1 MNAAGMIK
9 EALLEGTTE
18 AERFRLLV
26 EAVTDYAIYMLDLD
40 GIVTSWNAGAERI
53 KGYKANEIVGRSFA
67 NFYEEADR
75 KAGIPQRVLA
85 IAARDG
91 KFQAEGWRVRKDGS
105 RFWAFV
111 IIDAIYDNGELIGF
125 AKITRDLTERREAE
139 EELRRSEELFRRL
152 VEGVTDYAIYMLD
165 PSGIVSNW
173 NAGAQ
178 RIKGYEPDE
187 IVGQHFSIFY
197 TDEDRSRGEPA
208 RSLATAEREGRFEAE
223 AWRQRKDG
231 TRFWANVVI
240 DAIRDPSGRLV
251 GFAKITRDATERR
264 EAQFALDRTREALV
278 HSQKIE
284 AIGKLTGGVA
294 HDFNNLLT
302 VVLGSL
308 DLLRRYLPNDDPRIT
323 RLLDNALQ
331 GAQRGATL
339 TQRMLA
345 FARRQELDRRPV
357 DLVELTRGM
366 RDMLQRSLGPQ
377 IAIETRFPLTLEN
390 VSADPHQLE
399 TALLNLAI
407 NARDAMPAGGVLT
420 IAARNE
426 VTVGDAKL
434 SAGRY
439 VRLTLSDTG
448 EGMDAE
454 TLERATEP
462 FFTTKGTG
470 KGTGLGLSVV
480 HGMVEQL
487 GGQLVLHS
495 APGQGTT
502 AELWLPAAE
511 RQAATDNSDTET
523 EVIEQTPALTILAVD
538 DDALVLANTRA
549 MLEDLGHT
557 VVLAYSGEEAL
568 EQLDRTAAVDL
579 VITDHAMPRM
589 TGTELATKIA
599 ARHPGM
605 PIILATGYAELPAS
619 ADAALPRLSKP
630 YRQDALAGAVA
641 AAVRPGRGGLV
652 DVGMIGRTRRPP
664 AGRLPRFRPF

>member
-1 MNAAGMIK
+1 MAK

-26 EAVTDYAIYMLDLD
+26 EAVSDYAIYMIDPS
-40 GIVTSWNAGAERI
+40 GTVTSWNAGAERI
-53 KGYKANEIVGRSFA
+53 KGYKASEILGRNFA
-67 NFYEEADR
+67 DFYQEADR
-75 KAGIPQRVLA
+75 KAGVPQRALA
-85 IAARDG
+85 IAGHDG

-111 IIDAIYDNGELIGF
+111 IIDAIYDNGQLIGF

-178 RIKGYEPDE
+178 RIKGYGPDE
-187 IVGQHFSIFY
+187 IVGKHFSIFY

-208 RSLATAEREGRFEAE
+208 RSLGIAEREGRFEAE

-231 TRFWANVVI
+231 SRFWANVVI
-240 DAIRDPSGRLV
+240 DAIRDPSGRIV
-251 GFAKITRDATERR
+251 GFAKITRDISERR
-264 EAQFALDRTREALV
+264 EAQLALDRTREALL

-308 DLLRRYLPNDDPRIT
+308 DLLRRYVPNDDPRIA

-331 GAQRGATL
+331 GAQRGAIL

-345 FARRQELDRRPV
+345 FARRQELDLRPV

-366 RDMLQRSLGPQ
+366 RDLLQRSLGPQ
-377 IAIETRFPLTLEN
+377 IAIETRFPLALDN
-390 VSADPHQLE
+390 VTADPHQLE

-407 NARDAMPAGGVLT
+407 NARDAMPADGILT

-434 SAGRY
+434 HPGRY
-439 VRLTLSDTG
+439 VRLTLRDTG
-448 EGMDAE
+448 EGMDAD
-454 TLERATEP
+454 TLARATEP

-470 KGTGLGLSVV
+470 EGTGLGLSMV

-495 APGQGTT
+495 TPGEGTT

-511 RQAATDNSDTET
+511 RPAETADSEAATAA
-523 EVIEQTPALTILAVD
+523 IEQTRALTVLAVD

-557 VVLAYSGEEAL
+557 VIVAYSGEQAL
-568 EQLDRTAAVDL
+568 ERLEHTPAIDL
-579 VITDHAMPRM
+579 VITDHAMPKM
-589 TGTELATKIA
+589 TGSDLAKKIM
-599 ARHPGM
+599 ARQSDM
-605 PIILATGYAELPAS
+605 PIILATGYADFPNSHAQS
-619 ADAALPRLSKP
+619 LPRLSKP
-630 YRQDALAGAVA
+630 FGSHELSLILTTLNQRPLAS
-641 AAVRPGRGGLV
+641 
-652 DVGMIGRTRRPP
+652 
-664 AGRLPRFRPF
+664 

>member
-1 MNAAGMIK
+1 MNAAGMAK
-9 EALLEGTTE
+9 EALLEGTSE

-26 EAVTDYAIYMLDLD
+26 EAVTDYAIYMIDPS

-53 KGYKANEIVGRSFA
+53 KGYKAGEIVGRNFA
-67 NFYEEADR
+67 TFYEEADR
-75 KAGIPQRVLA
+75 KAGVPQRVLA
-85 IAARDG
+85 IAGRDG

-111 IIDAIYDNGELIGF
+111 IIDAIYDDGELIGF
-125 AKITRDLTERREAE
+125 AKITRDLTERRKAE

-165 PSGIVSNW
+165 PNGIVSNW

-178 RIKGYEPDE
+178 RIKGYGPDE

-208 RSLATAEREGRFEAE
+208 NSLAIAEREGRFEAE

-231 TRFWANVVI
+231 SRFWANVVI
-240 DAIRDPSGRLV
+240 DAIREPSGRLL
-251 GFAKITRDATERR
+251 GFAKITRDISERR
-264 EAQFALDRTREALV
+264 EAQLALDRTREALL

-308 DLLRRYLPNDDPRIT
+308 DLLRRYMPDDPRVT

-345 FARRQELDRRPV
+345 FARRQELDLRPV

-366 RDMLQRSLGPQ
+366 RDLLQRSLGPQ
-377 IAIETRFPLTLEN
+377 IAIETRFPLSLDN
-390 VSADPHQLE
+390 VTADPHQLE

-407 NARDAMPAGGVLT
+407 NARDAMPGGGVLT
-420 IAARNE
+420 IAARND
-426 VTVGDAKL
+426 VTVGDARL
-434 SAGRY
+434 RPGRY
-439 VRLTLSDTG
+439 VRLTLRDTG
-448 EGMDAE
+448 EGMDAD
-454 TLERATEP
+454 TLARATEP

-470 KGTGLGLSVV
+470 KGTGLGLSMV

-487 GGQLVLHS
+487 GGQLILHS
-495 APGQGTT
+495 MPGEGTT

-511 RQAATDNSDTET
+511 RPAAAADSAAPMPAT
-523 EVIEQTPALTILAVD
+523 EQTQALTILAVD

-557 VVLAYSGEEAL
+557 VIVAYSGDQAL
-568 EQLDRTAAVDL
+568 ERLERTAAIDL

-589 TGTELATKIA
+589 TGSDLAKKIKA
-599 ARHPGM
+599 HYPDM
-605 PIILATGYAELPAS
+605 PIILATGYAELPPD
-619 ADAALPRLSKP
+619 ADANLPRLSKP
-630 YRQDALAGAVA
+630 YRQDALAQAVA
-641 AAVRPGRGGLV
+641 DAIRNS
-652 DVGMIGRTRRPP
+652 
-664 AGRLPRFRPF
+664 

>member
-1 MNAAGMIK
+1 MAK
-9 EALLEGTTE
+9 DALLAGTTE

-26 EAVTDYAIYMLDLD
+26 EAVTDYAIYMLDTS
-40 GIVTSWNAGAERI
+40 GTVTSWNAGAERI
-53 KGYKANEIVGRSFA
+53 KGYTASEILGRNFA
-67 NFYEEADR
+67 TFYEAADR
-75 KAGIPQRVLA
+75 SAGVPQRVLA
-85 IAARDG
+85 IAGRDG

-178 RIKGYEPDE
+178 RIKGYGRDE

-208 RSLATAEREGRFEAE
+208 RSLGIAEREGRFEAE

-240 DAIRDPSGRLV
+240 DAIHDPSGSLV
-251 GFAKITRDATERR
+251 GFAKITRDISERR
-264 EAQFALDRTREALV
+264 EVQLALERTREALL

-331 GAQRGATL
+331 GAQRGASL

-345 FARRQELDRRPV
+345 FARRQELDLRPV
-357 DLVELTRGM
+357 DLVALTRGM
-366 RDMLQRSLGPQ
+366 RDLLQRSLGPET
-377 IAIETRFPLTLEN
+377 AIEIRFPYALDSVT
-390 VSADPHQLE
+390 ADPHQLE

-407 NARDAMPAGGVLT
+407 NARDAMPAGGILT

-426 VTVGDAKL
+426 VTVGDARL
-434 SAGRY
+434 RPGRY
-439 VRLTLSDTG
+439 VRLTLRDTG

-454 TLERATEP
+454 TLARATEP

-470 KGTGLGLSVV
+470 KGTGLGLSMV
-480 HGMVEQL
+480 HGMIEQL
-487 GGQLVLHS
+487 GGQLILHS
-495 APGQGTT
+495 KPGEGTT
-502 AELWLPAAE
+502 AEIWLPATERPAE
-511 RQAATDNSDTET
+511 TDASGAPTPA
-523 EVIEQTPALTILAVD
+523 IERMRALTILAVD

-557 VVLAYSGEEAL
+557 VILAYSGEQAL
-568 EQLDRTAAVDL
+568 EQLERTSAIDL
-579 VITDHAMPRM
+579 VITDHAMPKM
-589 TGTELATKIA
+589 TGGDLAKRIM
-599 ARHPGM
+599 ARRPDM
-605 PIILATGYAELPAS
+605 PVILATGYAELPIG
-619 ADAALPRLSKP
+619 ADASLPRLSKP
-630 YRQDALAGAVA
+630 YRQDALAHAVA
-641 AAVRPGRGGLV
+641 DAVRTNREAL
-652 DVGMIGRTRRPP
+652 R
-664 AGRLPRFRPF
+664 

>member
-1 MNAAGMIK
+1 MNAAVMAK
-9 EALLEGTTE
+9 QALLEGTTE

-26 EAVTDYAIYMLDLD
+26 EAVTDYAIYMLDTN

-53 KGYKANEIVGRSFA
+53 KGYKASEILGRSFA

-75 KAGIPQRVLA
+75 RAGVPQRVLA
-85 IAARDG
+85 IARRDG
-91 KFQAEGWRVRKDGS
+91 KFQAEGWRVRKDGT

-111 IIDAIYDNGELIGF
+111 IIDAIYDRGELIGF
-125 AKITRDLTERREAE
+125 AKITRDLTERRQAE

-178 RIKGYEPDE
+178 RIKGYGPDE

-208 RSLATAEREGRFEAE
+208 RSLAIAEREGRFEAE

-240 DAIRDPSGRLV
+240 DAIREPSGRLI
-251 GFAKITRDATERR
+251 GFAKITRDISERR
-264 EAQFALDRTREALV
+264 EAQLALDRTREALM
-278 HSQKIE
+278 HAQKIE

-308 DLLRRYLPNDDPRIT
+308 DLLRRYVPNDDPRVT

-345 FARRQELDRRPV
+345 FARRQELDLRPV
-357 DLVELTRGM
+357 DLVELTHGM
-366 RDMLQRSLGPQ
+366 RDLLQRSLGPQ
-377 IAIETRFPLTLEN
+377 IAIETRFPLALSS
-390 VSADPHQLE
+390 VMADPHQLE
-399 TALLNLAI
+399 TSLLNLAV
-407 NARDAMPAGGVLT
+407 NARDAMPAGGILT

-434 SAGRY
+434 RPGRY

-448 EGMDAE
+448 EGMDAD
-454 TLERATEP
+454 TLARATEP

-470 KGTGLGLSVV
+470 KGTGLGLSMV

-487 GGQLVLHS
+487 GGQVILHS
-495 APGQGTT
+495 KPGEGTA
-502 AELWLPAAE
+502 AEIWLPAAE
-511 RQAATDNSDTET
+511 QPAATGDAEAPTAA
-523 EVIEQTPALTILAVD
+523 IERMQALTILTVD

-557 VVLAYSGEEAL
+557 VILAYSGEQAL
-568 EQLDRTAAVDL
+568 EQLERTSGVDL
-579 VITDHAMPRM
+579 VITDHAMPKM
-589 TGTELATKIA
+589 TGSDLAKRIT
-599 ARHPGM
+599 ARRPDM

-619 ADAALPRLSKP
+619 TDATLPRLAKP
-630 YRQDALAGAVA
+630 YRQDALAYAITNAV
-641 AAVRPGRGGLV
+641 
-652 DVGMIGRTRRPP
+652 RTRRD
-664 AGRLPRFRPF
+664 ASS

>member
-1 MNAAGMIK
+1 MAK
-9 EALLEGTTE
+9 EALLEGTSE

-26 EAVTDYAIYMLDLD
+26 EAVTDYAIYMIDPS

-53 KGYKANEIVGRSFA
+53 KGYKASEIVGRNFA
-67 NFYEEADR
+67 TFYEEADR
-75 KAGIPQRVLA
+75 KAGVPQRVLA
-85 IAARDG
+85 IAGRDG
-91 KFQAEGWRVRKDGS
+91 KFRAEGWRVRKDGS

-125 AKITRDLTERREAE
+125 AKITRDLTERRKAE

-165 PSGIVSNW
+165 PNGIVSNW

-178 RIKGYEPDE
+178 RIKGYGPDE
-187 IVGQHFSIFY
+187 IVGKHFSIFY

-208 RSLATAEREGRFEAE
+208 NSLAIAEREGRFEAE

-231 TRFWANVVI
+231 SRFWANVVI
-240 DAIRDPSGRLV
+240 DAIREPSGRLL
-251 GFAKITRDATERR
+251 GFAKITRDISERR
-264 EAQFALDRTREALV
+264 EAQLALDRTREALL

-308 DLLRRYLPNDDPRIT
+308 DLLRRYVPDDPRIT

-339 TQRMLA
+339 AQRMLA
-345 FARRQELDRRPV
+345 FARRQELDLRPV

-366 RDMLQRSLGPQ
+366 RDLLQRSLGPQ
-377 IAIETRFPLTLEN
+377 IAIETRFPLALDN
-390 VSADPHQLE
+390 VTVDPHQLE

-407 NARDAMPAGGVLT
+407 NARDAMPGGGVLT
-420 IAARNE
+420 IAARND
-426 VTVGDAKL
+426 VTVGDARL
-434 SAGRY
+434 RPGRY
-439 VRLTLSDTG
+439 VRLTLRDTG
-448 EGMDAE
+448 EGMDAD
-454 TLERATEP
+454 TLARATEP

-470 KGTGLGLSVV
+470 KGTGLGLSMV

-487 GGQLVLHS
+487 GGQLILHS
-495 APGQGTT
+495 TPGEGTT
-502 AELWLPAAE
+502 VELWLPAAE
-511 RQAATDNSDTET
+511 RPAATADSAAPTPA
-523 EVIEQTPALTILAVD
+523 IEQTQALTILAVD

-549 MLEDLGHT
+549 MLEDLGHA
-557 VVLAYSGEEAL
+557 VIVAYSGEQAL
-568 EQLDRTAAVDL
+568 ERLERNPAIDL

-589 TGTELATKIA
+589 TGSDLAKKIKA
-599 ARHPGM
+599 HHPDL
-605 PIILATGYAELPAS
+605 PIVLATGYAELPTDT
-619 ADAALPRLSKP
+619 DANLPRLSKP
-630 YRQDALAGAVA
+630 YRQDALAQAVA
-641 AAVRPGRGGLV
+641 DAIRNS
-652 DVGMIGRTRRPP
+652 
-664 AGRLPRFRPF
+664 

>member
-1 MNAAGMIK
+1 MNAAGMTK
-9 EALLEGTTE
+9 AALLEGTSE

-26 EAVTDYAIYMLDLD
+26 EAVSDYAIYMLDTN

-53 KGYKANEIVGRSFA
+53 KGYKASEILGRSFA
-67 NFYEEADR
+67 TFYEEADR
-75 KAGIPQRVLA
+75 KAGVPQRVLE
-85 IAARDG
+85 IAGRDG
-91 KFQAEGWRVRKDGS
+91 KFLAEGWRVRKDGT

-111 IIDAIYDNGELIGF
+111 IIDAIYRNGELIGF
-125 AKITRDLTERREAE
+125 AKITRDLTERRLAE

-165 PSGIVSNW
+165 PNGIVSNW

-178 RIKGYEPDE
+178 RIKGYGPDE
-187 IVGQHFSIFY
+187 IVGRHFSIFY
-197 TDEDRSRGEPA
+197 TDEDRSNGEPA
-208 RSLATAEREGRFEAE
+208 RSLAIAEREGRFEAE

-240 DAIRDPSGRLV
+240 DAIHEPSGRLL
-251 GFAKITRDATERR
+251 GFAKITRDITERR
-264 EAQFALDRTREALV
+264 EAQIALDRTREALM

-284 AIGKLTGGVA
+284 AIGKLTGGMA

-308 DLLRRYLPNDDPRIT
+308 DLLRRYVPNDDPRIS

-345 FARRQELDRRPV
+345 FARRQELDLRPV

-366 RDMLQRSLGPQ
+366 RDLLQRSLGPH
-377 IAIETRFPLTLEN
+377 IAIETRFPLALER
-390 VSADPHQLE
+390 VTADPNQLE
-399 TALLNLAI
+399 TSLLNLAV
-407 NARDAMPAGGVLT
+407 NARDAMPGGGTLT

-426 VTVGDAKL
+426 VTVGDSKL
-434 SAGRY
+434 RPGRY

-454 TLERATEP
+454 TLARATEP

-470 KGTGLGLSVV
+470 KGTGLGLSMV

-487 GGQLVLHS
+487 GGQLTLHS
-495 APGQGTT
+495 KPGEGTA
-502 AELWLPAAE
+502 AEIWLPAAE
-511 RQAATDNSDTET
+511 RPAEIDVSEAPPPP
-523 EVIEQTPALTILAVD
+523 IERTPPLTILAVD

-557 VVLAYSGEEAL
+557 VIMAYSGAQAL
-568 EQLDRTAAVDL
+568 EQLEHASDIDL
-579 VITDHAMPRM
+579 VITDHAMPKM
-589 TGTELATKIA
+589 TGSDLAKRIMA
-599 ARHPGM
+599 DRPDV
-605 PIILATGYAELPAS
+605 PIILATGYAELPAT
-619 ADAALPRLSKP
+619 ADVSLPRLSKP
-630 YRQDALAGAVA
+630 YRQDALAHAITN
-641 AAVRPGRGGLV
+641 AVRS
-652 DVGMIGRTRRPP
+652 RRQAPS
-664 AGRLPRFRPF
+664 

>member
-9 EALLEGTTE
+9 EALLKGTTE

-26 EAVTDYAIYMLDLD
+26 EAVTDYAIFMLDPK
-40 GIVTSWNAGAERI
+40 GIVVSWNAGAERI
-53 KGYKANEIVGRSFA
+53 KGYEAREILGRSFST
-67 NFYEEADR
+67 FYEEADR
-75 KAGIPQRVLA
+75 QAGIPERVLG

-91 KFQAEGWRVRKDGS
+91 KFQTEGWRLRKDGS

-111 IIDAIYDNGELIGF
+111 IIDAIYDNGELVGF
-125 AKITRDLTERREAE
+125 AKITRDLTERRESE

-165 PSGIVSNW
+165 PNGIVSNW

-178 RIKGYEPDE
+178 RIKGYGPDE

-197 TDEDRSRGEPA
+197 TDEDRDNGEPA
-208 RSLATAEREGRFEAE
+208 RSLAIAEREGRFEAE
-223 AWRQRKDG
+223 AWRRRKDG
-231 TRFWANVVI
+231 SRFWANVVI
-240 DAIRDPSGRLV
+240 DAIRDPSGRLL
-251 GFAKITRDATERR
+251 GFAKITRDISERR
-264 EAQFALDRTREALV
+264 EAQLALERTREALM

-308 DLLRRYLPNDDPRIT
+308 DLLRRYLPNEDPRVM

-345 FARRQELDRRPV
+345 FARRQELDLQPV

-366 RDMLQRSLGPQ
+366 RDLLQRSLGPQ
-377 IAIETRFPLTLEN
+377 IAIETRFPLALDT
-390 VSADPHQLE
+390 VMADPNQLE

-407 NARDAMPAGGVLT
+407 NARDAMPAGGILT

-426 VTVGDAKL
+426 ATVGDASL
-434 SAGRY
+434 RPGRY
-439 VRLTLSDTG
+439 VRLTLRDSG

-454 TLERATEP
+454 TLARATEP
-462 FFTTKGTG
+462 FFTTKGIG
-470 KGTGLGLSVV
+470 KGTGLGLSMV

-487 GGQLVLHS
+487 GGQLVMHS
-495 APGQGTT
+495 KLGEGTT

-511 RQAATDNSDTET
+511 KPPMVEEAGSET
-523 EVIEQTPALTILAVD
+523 RPVGQVRPLTILAVD

-557 VVLAYSGEEAL
+557 VVVAYSGEQAL
-568 EQLDRTAAVDL
+568 ERLARTPAVDL
-579 VITDHAMPRM
+579 VITDQAMPKM
-589 TGTELATKIA
+589 TGTELAEQIR
-599 ARHPGM
+599 ARRPGM
-605 PIILATGYAELPAS
+605 PIVLATGYAELPAV
-619 ADAALPRLSKP
+619 DPNLPRLPKP
-630 YRQDALAGAVA
+630 FRQDALAEAVA
-641 AAVRPGRGGLV
+641 HAVRV
-652 DVGMIGRTRRPP
+652 RPTLS
-664 AGRLPRFRPF
+664 AS

>member
-1 MNAAGMIK
+1 MNAAGIAK

-26 EAVTDYAIYMLDLD
+26 EAVTDYAIYMLDTN

-53 KGYKANEIVGRSFA
+53 KGYKASEIVGRSFA

-75 KAGIPQRVLA
+75 KAGLPQRVLA
-85 IAARDG
+85 IAGRDG
-91 KFQAEGWRVRKDGS
+91 KFQAEGWRVRKDGT

-111 IIDAIYDNGELIGF
+111 IVDAIYDKGKLIGF
-125 AKITRDLTERREAE
+125 AKITRDLTARRQAEA
-139 EELRRSEELFRRL
+139 ELRRSEELFRRL

-178 RIKGYEPDE
+178 RIKGYGPDE
-187 IVGQHFSIFY
+187 IIGQHFSIFY
-197 TDEDRSRGEPA
+197 TDEDRDRGEPA
-208 RSLATAEREGRFEAE
+208 RSLAIAERDGRFEAE

-240 DAIRDPSGRLV
+240 DAIREPSGRLL
-251 GFAKITRDATERR
+251 GFAKITRDITERR
-264 EAQFALDRTREALV
+264 EAQTALDRTREALL

-308 DLLRRYLPNDDPRIT
+308 DLLRRYVPSDDPRIS

-345 FARRQELDRRPV
+345 FARRQELDLRPV

-366 RDMLQRSLGPQ
+366 RDLLQRSLGPQ
-377 IAIETRFPLTLEN
+377 IAIETRFPLALDS
-390 VSADPHQLE
+390 VMADPHQLE
-399 TALLNLAI
+399 TSLLNLAV

-434 SAGRY
+434 RPGRY

-454 TLERATEP
+454 TLARATEP

-470 KGTGLGLSVV
+470 KGTGLGLSMV

-487 GGQLVLHS
+487 GGQLILHS
-495 APGQGTT
+495 KPGEGTA

-511 RQAATDNSDTET
+511 LPAAIDDTEAPAPA
-523 EVIEQTPALTILAVD
+523 IEQSQALTILAVD

-557 VVLAYSGEEAL
+557 VIMAYSGEQAL
-568 EQLDRTAAVDL
+568 EQLDQTQAVDL
-579 VITDHAMPRM
+579 VITDHAMPKM
-589 TGTELATKIA
+589 TGSDLAKTIM
-599 ARHPGM
+599 ARRPDM
-605 PIILATGYAELPAS
+605 PIILATGYAELPA
-619 ADAALPRLSKP
+619 DAPENLLRLSKP
-630 YRQDALAGAVA
+630 FSQAELGEMVSHAIAQETARLEPTTGRVLKFRQS
-641 AAVRPGRGGLV
+641 
-652 DVGMIGRTRRPP
+652 
-664 AGRLPRFRPF
+664 

>member
-1 MNAAGMIK
+1 MAK
-9 EALLEGTTE
+9 EALLEGTSE

-26 EAVTDYAIYMLDLD
+26 EAVTDYAIYMIDPS

-53 KGYKANEIVGRSFA
+53 KGYKASEIVGRNFA
-67 NFYEEADR
+67 TFYEEADR
-75 KAGIPQRVLA
+75 EAGVPQRVLA
-85 IAARDG
+85 IAGRDG

-111 IIDAIYDNGELIGF
+111 IIDAIYDDGELIGF

-178 RIKGYEPDE
+178 RIKGYGPHE

-208 RSLATAEREGRFEAE
+208 RSLAIAEREGRFEAE

-231 TRFWANVVI
+231 SRFWANVVI
-240 DAIRDPSGRLV
+240 DAIREPSGRLL
-251 GFAKITRDATERR
+251 GFAKITRDISERR
-264 EAQFALDRTREALV
+264 EAQLALDRAREALL

-308 DLLRRYLPNDDPRIT
+308 DLLRRYVPDDPRIT

-345 FARRQELDRRPV
+345 FARRQELDLRPV

-366 RDMLQRSLGPQ
+366 RDLLQRSLGPQ
-377 IAIETRFPLTLEN
+377 IAIETRFPLSLDN
-390 VSADPHQLE
+390 VTADPQQLE

-407 NARDAMPAGGVLT
+407 NARDAMPGGGVLT
-420 IAARNE
+420 IAARND
-426 VTVGDAKL
+426 VTVGDARL
-434 SAGRY
+434 RPGRY
-439 VRLTLSDTG
+439 VRLTLRDTG
-448 EGMDAE
+448 EGMDAD
-454 TLERATEP
+454 TLARATEP

-470 KGTGLGLSVV
+470 KGTGLGLSMV

-487 GGQLVLHS
+487 GGQLILHS
-495 APGQGTT
+495 TPGEGTT

-511 RQAATDNSDTET
+511 QPAAAADSAALTPA
-523 EVIEQTPALTILAVD
+523 IEQTQALTILAVD

-549 MLEDLGHT
+549 MLEDLGHA
-557 VVLAYSGEEAL
+557 VIMAYSAEQAL
-568 EQLDRTAAVDL
+568 ERLERTPAIDL

-589 TGTELATKIA
+589 TGSDLAKKIKA
-599 ARHPGM
+599 HNPDM
-605 PIILATGYAELPAS
+605 PIILATGYAELPTD
-619 ADAALPRLSKP
+619 ADATLPRLSKP
-630 YRQDALAGAVA
+630 YRQDALAQAVA
-641 AAVRPGRGGLV
+641 DAVRNS
-652 DVGMIGRTRRPP
+652 
-664 AGRLPRFRPF
+664 

>member
-1 MNAAGMIK
+1 MIK

-26 EAVTDYAIYMLDLD
+26 EAVTDYAIYMLDPN

-53 KGYKANEIVGRSFA
+53 KGYKASEILGRSFSD
-67 NFYEEADR
+67 FYEEADR
-75 KAGIPQRVLA
+75 KAGIPQRVLE

-178 RIKGYEPDE
+178 RIKGYGPDE

-208 RSLATAEREGRFEAE
+208 RSLAIAEREGRFEAE

-240 DAIRDPSGRLV
+240 DAIREPSGRLV
-251 GFAKITRDATERR
+251 GFAKITRDITERR
-264 EAQFALDRTREALV
+264 EAQIALDRTREALM

-345 FARRQELDRRPV
+345 FARRQELDLRAV
-357 DLVELTRGM
+357 DVVELTRGM
-366 RDMLQRSLGPQ
+366 RDLLQRSLGPQ
-377 IAIETRFPLTLEN
+377 ITIETRFPLVLDN
-390 VSADPHQLE
+390 VMADPHQLE
-399 TALLNLAI
+399 TSLLNLAV
-407 NARDAMPAGGVLT
+407 NARDAMPVGGILT

-426 VTVGDAKL
+426 ATVGDDKL
-434 SAGRY
+434 RPGRY
-439 VRLTLSDTG
+439 VRLTLRDTG

-454 TLERATEP
+454 TLARATEP

-470 KGTGLGLSVV
+470 KGTGLGLSMV

-487 GGQLVLHS
+487 GGQLLLHS
-495 APGQGTT
+495 KPGEGTT
-502 AELWLPAAE
+502 AEIWLPAAE
-511 RQAATDNSDTET
+511 RPAETDDSEAPD
-523 EVIEQTPALTILAVD
+523 
-538 DDALVLANTRA
+538 
-549 MLEDLGHT
+549 
-557 VVLAYSGEEAL
+557 SG
-568 EQLDRTAAVDL
+568 DR
-579 VITDHAMPRM
+579 
-589 TGTELATKIA
+589 
-599 ARHPGM
+599 
-605 PIILATGYAELPAS
+605 
-619 ADAALPRLSKP
+619 ADAATHHTGRRRRRAGARQHARHARGSGSHRRHGLLGRTGARTARTHIRHRPGDHRPRHAQDDRQRPGQKDPGTPSRHADHPGDRLCRTADRCGRQPAPPVQALSSGRLGPRRHQCGQEPGAKPRLS
-630 YRQDALAGAVA
+630 RRALTPTGQE
-641 AAVRPGRGGLV
+641 
-652 DVGMIGRTRRPP
+652 IC
-664 AGRLPRFRPF
+664 